1 MNAFAVLCKSCRP
14 DTVCSS
20 VAWGRVWTRSVTFMS
35 SSTTRNGTFSP
46 GTPGRPRTG
55 NFETNA
61 KKDDKN
67 ALFLSLGAFTKIKP
81 ELVGSY
87 SFWYSLTIWIKK
99 FQGLAIVC
107 SCQINNVQMY
117 KGSRPRYGF
126 KVKLSNFMPLI
137 HFSFLILYVLCL
149 NNFNVSFALSSLK
162 TKRGVHFANSQ
173 PNRFNWSR
181 DRG

>member
-14 DTVCSS
+14 DTVRSS

-61 KKDDKN
+61 KKDDKKCIVFIIRSIYQN
-67 ALFLSLGAFTKIKP
+67 KAGISRLILVFFLIFIDNLN
-81 ELVGSY
+81 
-87 SFWYSLTIWIKK
+87 KK
-99 FQGLAIVC
+99 NSKDLRFFC

-117 KGSRPRYGF
+117 KGSQPRSGF

-137 HFSFLILYVLCL
+137 HFSFFNIVCL
-149 NNFNVSFALSSLK
+149 LLEHFQCFVCPLFTESKTGCSFCEFSVKS
-162 TKRGVHFANSQ
+162 V
-173 PNRFNWSR
+173 
-181 DRG
+181 